1 MKRIKS
7 GTLLGMS
14 LFINGLEEGAP
25 GGIELTKVEISAC
38 GESCHLAKEVGELV
52 ACLNSIRPMNLDA
65 EILRLFPPSFDVP
78 ATLAEGRT
86 PQQSVIM

>member
-1 MKRIKS
+1 
-7 GTLLGMS
+7 MS

-38 GESCHLAKEVGELV
+38 GESCHLTEKVGELV
-52 ACLNSIRPMNLDA
+52 ACLHSIRPMNLDA
-65 EILRLFPPSFDVP
+65 EILRLCPPSFDVP

-86 PQQSVIM
+86 PQQSVVM

>member
-1 MKRIKS
+1 
-7 GTLLGMS
+7 MS

-52 ACLNSIRPMNLDA
+52 ACLHSIRPMYLDA

-86 PQQSVIM
+86 PQQSVVM